1 MSSDRSGIQWAYI
14 VCLLLCIKQS
24 MKLTVQKVDRL
35 VYNGEEVNLDWLVK
49 NILMGK
55 GGFG

>member
-1 MSSDRSGIQWAYI
+1 MSKAG
-14 VCLLLCIKQS
+14 

-49 NILMGK
+49 NILMWK